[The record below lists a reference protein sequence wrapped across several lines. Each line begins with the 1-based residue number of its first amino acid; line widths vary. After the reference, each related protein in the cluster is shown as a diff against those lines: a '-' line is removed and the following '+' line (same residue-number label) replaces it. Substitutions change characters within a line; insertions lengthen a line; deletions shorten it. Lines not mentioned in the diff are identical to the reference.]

1 MAKSPPKITLSVSRD
16 IPFDKLVLSQSNV
29 RRVKA
34 GVSLEELAEDI
45 ARRTL
50 LQSLTVRPVLDA
62 SGAET
67 GMYEV
72 PAGGR
77 RYRALELLV
86 KQKRL
91 ARTAPVPCIIRTGGI
106 AEEDSLAENV
116 QRAPLHPL
124 DQFRAFLALREK
136 GQSEEDIAAA
146 FFVSVAV
153 VRQRLRLTSGLAYS
167 VVETPRPG
175 QAAILRDEGGTS
187 TLLHLA
193 DTYACAEAWLQAH
206 SYRDARIVAADA
218 PEPRTFTYL
227 QDPGHGWL
235 IVDRTDLASAGMSA
249 ADFTVCSYVHGDT
262 FALEEDVDMAK
273 FLKRLDERGI
283 DYRLREQHTN
293 GDAHVRNWASNRS
306 AAPSTQRG
314 A

>member
-1 MAKSPPKITLSVSRD
+1 MNHPSLSAQQIYD
-16 IPFDKLVLSQSNV
+16 
-29 RRVKA
+29 
-34 GVSLEELAEDI
+34 
-45 ARRTL
+45 
-50 LQSLTVRPVLDA
+50 
-62 SGAET
+62 
-67 GMYEV
+67 
-72 PAGGR
+72 
-77 RYRALELLV
+77 
-86 KQKRL
+86 
-91 ARTAPVPCIIRTGGI
+91 TAPLGSLIRFSDATPEPPARHRRKHAAWESSNGTGRLTRK
-106 AEEDSLAENV
+106 APANRASVASFTLHLA
-116 QRAPLHPL
+116 
-124 DQFRAFLALREK
+124 DF
-136 GQSEEDIAAA
+136 GSGD
-146 FFVSVAV
+146 VAV
-153 VRQRLRLTSGLAYS
+153 VKAYRTVPVTSGLAYT

-187 TLLHLA
+187 TLLHLT
-193 DTYACAEAWLQAH
+193 DTYAGAEAWLRAH

-273 FLKRLDERGI
+273 FVKRLDERGI
-283 DYRLREQHTN
+283 AYRLREQHTN

-306 AAPSTQRG
+306 AVPSTQRG